1 MIPSIVIQIE
11 IEKEKSMSNL
21 RELMEYCSKNIIFP
35 KDMCALL
42 DDHRDRRKDFF
53 LASANFKNL
62 LENSRLSVS
71 QMEKLQRQHD
81 KILKDFQQIRL
92 LLDKELP
99 KIINLR
105 LEALQKFFHKIAE
118 LFNDVNYNMHAAN
131 LLELI
136 SMNLCQIDLDTGKV
150 ILHEQET
157 NKEICQKCKVNRVDK
172 K

>member
-1 MIPSIVIQIE
+1 MIASIVIQIE

-21 RELMEYCSKNIIFP
+21 RELMECCSKNIIFP

-99 KIINLR
+99 KIINLY
-105 LEALQKFFHKIAE
+105 LSYFE
-118 LFNDVNYNMHAAN
+118 LF
-131 LLELI
+131 
-136 SMNLCQIDLDTGKV
+136 
-150 ILHEQET
+150 ET
-157 NKEICQKCKVNRVDK
+157 IHN
-172 K
+172 